1 MTDKI
6 AKLGI
11 ACSMWHTSSKAFY
24 SKQQERFSFAEQHH
38 RKVKTWELYL
48 DKNVDMIEHCKAKS
62 AYMADMEI
70 SNNDMTYMC
79 YCHNTS
85 GAYIAGQILVEE
97 GIAETYEIIFD
108 EAAYWCEK
116 HQKDIYGLD
125 RDSVDYVKALIDSK
139 ENHAVLWLHLTQE
152 GSDFFRSRYA
162 KEPKGMED
170 LS

>member
-24 SKQQERFSFAEQHH
+24 SKQQERFTFPEEASST
-38 RKVKTWELYL
+38 VKNWELYL

-62 AYMADMEI
+62 AYMVDMEI

-79 YCHNTS
+79 YCNDAS
-85 GAYIAGQILVEE
+85 GAYIAGQILLEE
-97 GIAETYEIIFD
+97 GIAEAYEIILD
-108 EAAYWCEK
+108 EAALWYEGK
-116 HQKDIYGLD
+116 ELFDYDGKSIEYLRGLI
-125 RDSVDYVKALIDSK
+125 SCMANTYI
-139 ENHAVLWLHLTQE
+139 LWIHLTQE
-152 GSDFFRSRYA
+152 GADFFRSQYE